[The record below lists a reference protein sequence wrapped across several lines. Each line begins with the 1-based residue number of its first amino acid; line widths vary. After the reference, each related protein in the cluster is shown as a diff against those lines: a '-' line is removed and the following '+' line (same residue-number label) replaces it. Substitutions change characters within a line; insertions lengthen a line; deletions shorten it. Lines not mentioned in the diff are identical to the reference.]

1 MVRRKL
7 AVMGLSMVS
16 LGAWST
22 PVCEVTIHQLQD
34 VDRGYQVVEKEGSTT
49 LLANPPLRCAEI
61 TLTLSQRQEKV
72 AVWLTK
78 RLKAT
83 FINGREVQA
92 SQLSFRKEEVKAGYI
107 TFDANQAKSAYVC
120 FDESSAPISSIE
132 CEWN

>member
-1 MVRRKL
+1 MVWRKL
-7 AVMGLSMVS
+7 AV
-16 LGAWST
+16 
-22 PVCEVTIHQLQD
+22 I
-34 VDRGYQVVEKEGSTT
+34 
-49 LLANPPLRCAEI
+49 
-61 TLTLSQRQEKV
+61 
-72 AVWLTK
+72 
-78 RLKAT
+78 KAR